1 MRAVYFIII
10 ILAALV
16 PAKHAL
22 HMFQQNR
29 YELGRFSSW
38 IMENVEGGA
47 KRAII
52 PAAVITA
59 VAVAC
64 MGLSVSHVL
73 FFCIAQPLCSP
84 GTILYVQE

>member
-1 MRAVYFIII
+1 MRVVYFIII

-38 IMENVEGGA
+38 VMENVEGGA

-59 VAVAC
+59 VADRK
-64 MGLSVSHVL
+64 SVV
-73 FFCIAQPLCSP
+73 
-84 GTILYVQE
+84 